1 MLHIGSTGEISPFV
15 YTSVFFFGLIYVD
28 DLAKNFV

>member
-1 MLHIGSTGEISPFV
+1 MLHIGSTGEKSPFV
-15 YTSVFFFGLIYVD
+15 YTSVFFCLIYVD